1 MNNLPMDQR
10 DGFIWYNGNMTPWK
24 EAKIHVLTHGLHY
37 ASSVFEGLRV
47 YSGKIFKLKKHIER
61 LHNSANILGFSLPF
75 SVDELM
81 KATEE
86 VTRIQNI
93 QNGYIRPFAWSGSEK
108 LAACAPENTIHVA
121 IACWETN
128 KIRYFGTEEKIRLT
142 VSDWVRPHPKSAP
155 TESKAAGNYMIS
167 SLSKRQAIAKG
178 YSDALL
184 LDYRGYIAEASVA
197 NFFLVINGELHTP
210 TPDCFLNGITRQTVI
225 ELAKKRNIKVIERHI
240 KPEELAQGQAA
251 FITGTA
257 VEIVPVSEIDQY
269 QFEIDTVTKTLME
282 DYRNLIL
289 AN

>member
-1 MNNLPMDQR
+1 
-10 DGFIWYNGNMTPWK
+10 
-24 EAKIHVLTHGLHY
+24 
-37 ASSVFEGLRV
+37 
-47 YSGKIFKLKKHIER
+47 
-61 LHNSANILGFSLPF
+61 
-75 SVDELM
+75 M